1 MGEIPTEKLMTEIDC
16 LRAMVESMRVLGWL
30 LSNQNADSLLSQ
42 INHSIQQQTIV
53 LDDIYRE
60 IRKTNRNI
68 DGSTIEK

>member
-1 MGEIPTEKLMTEIDC
+1 
-16 LRAMVESMRVLGWL
+16 VLGWL